1 MRLYNKIIVLMVC
14 MAAISSILRA
24 QTAQQQ
30 VMVTYSDF
38 YPKTISGYRYL
49 VVEPYFFSKD
59 DVAILR
65 KNNSEVYAYI
75 SVGEVDKGSWF
86 YKDLKDVSL
95 AKNPIWNSEI
105 VTLANTKTAE
115 VLHRLV
121 DSYIEDKGFNGIFL
135 DNVDNY
141 TRYGPTPEDVTH
153 LIDFLQAVK
162 KRHPTIRFMQNAGVE
177 IIELTAPLV
186 DVLAIESVAT
196 DYNFKTNTYRLRE
209 ASQYLQRANQV
220 DAIRERY
227 NLPIIAIEY
236 ANTPHLLEQTLKRLE
251 PWPWLYFI
259 GQIELQGTPVFKEN

>member
-1 MRLYNKIIVLMVC
+1 
-14 MAAISSILRA
+14 MAATSFILRA

-30 VMVTYSDF
+30 VLISYSDF
-38 YPKTISGYRYL
+38 YPKTVSGYGHL
-49 VVEPYFFSKD
+49 VIEPYFFSKN
-59 DVAILR
+59 DVSILR
-65 KNNSEVYAYI
+65 KNNGEVYAYI
-75 SVGEVDKGSWF
+75 SVGEVDRGSWF
-86 YKDLKDVSL
+86 YNDLKDVS
-95 AKNPIWNSEI
+95 KGQNRIWNSEI
-105 VTLANTKTAE
+105 ITLANAKTAE

-141 TRYGPTPEDVTH
+141 TRYGPTPDDVMH
-153 LIDFLQAVK
+153 LVAFLKEVK
-162 KRHPTIRFMQNAGVE
+162 NRHPHIRFMQNAGVE
-177 IIELTAPLV
+177 IVELTAPWV

-209 ASQYLQRANQV
+209 ASQYLQRANEV

-227 NLPIIAIEY
+227 QIPIIAIEY
-236 ANTPHLLEQTLKRLE
+236 ADTPKLREQVVKRLE